1 MPDTSKIISRLTNP
15 GTIILLVGAVA
26 VYASAF
32 IARKLSHDEAKQNT
46 LSIAIKA
53 AGCLFALLGMLM
65 LFDYIG

>member
-26 VYASAF
+26 VYLSTV
-32 IARKLSHDEAKQNT
+32 IARRFTTEEEKQLK

-53 AGCLFALLGMLM
+53 AGCLVALLGAII
-65 LFDYIG
+65 LFA

>member
-1 MPDTSKIISRLTNP
+1 MPDANKMLARLTDP
-15 GTIILLVGAVA
+15 GTIVFLVGAVA

-32 IARKLSHDEAKQNT
+32 IARKVSRDEAKQNK
-46 LSIAIKA
+46 LSIIIKA